1 MNIKSLREQQEFTH
15 QTPCQQHFL
24 DKAANIQRLKRINQD
39 NNLLLNKMENIM
51 SGTGAGYAT
60 FHKEQRKGALTL
72 NGFARQREAKR
83 IMEENYQLA
92 KKLGATQCNF

>member
-1 MNIKSLREQQEFTH
+1 
-15 QTPCQQHFL
+15 
-24 DKAANIQRLKRINQD
+24 
-39 NNLLLNKMENIM
+39 M

-83 IMEENYQLA
+83 IMEDNYQLA